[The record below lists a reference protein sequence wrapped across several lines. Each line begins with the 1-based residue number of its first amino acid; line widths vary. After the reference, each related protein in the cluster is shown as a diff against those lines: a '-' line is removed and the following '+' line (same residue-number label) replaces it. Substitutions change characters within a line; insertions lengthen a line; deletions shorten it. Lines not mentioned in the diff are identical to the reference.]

1 MKRLTLIGLIALALP
16 VASAAPV
23 TYTVVT
29 GATTLNLMTAESQT
43 SVENFTGRT
52 SKVSGALSYD
62 AATKS
67 GSGTVNVDG
76 ASITTGNAMRDTHMK
91 SADWLNFDKTP
102 AVTFK
107 TTSVKLVS
115 GDKYTVNGTL
125 TLNGVTKNVTSTAT
139 VKLTPASA
147 ATTSAGLKGNV
158 LAVSTSFPV
167 KLSDYGVKN
176 SRIGGQVNDTL
187 TISLKFVASSGG

>member
-1 MKRLTLIGLIALALP
+1 MKRPIVFGVLALALP

-23 TYTVVT
+23 TYTVV
-29 GATTLNLMTAESQT
+29 GSATTLNLLTAESQT

-67 GSGTVNVDG
+67 GSGTVSVDG
-76 ASITTGNAMRDTHMK
+76 ASITTGNGMRDTHMK

-102 AVTFK
+102 TVTFK
-107 TTSVKLVS
+107 TTAVKLVS

-125 TLNGVTKNVTSTAT
+125 TLNGVTRNVTSTAI
-139 VKLTPASA
+139 VKLTPASS

-167 KLSDYGVKN
+167 KLSEYGVKN

>member
-1 MKRLTLIGLIALALP
+1 MKRLILTGLLALP
-16 VASAAPV
+16 VAGAAPV

-52 SKVSGALSYD
+52 SKVSGTLSYD
-62 AATKS
+62 AAAKS
-67 GSGTVNVDG
+67 GSGTVSVDG
-76 ASITTGNAMRDTHMK
+76 ASITTGNGMRDTHMK
-91 SADWLNFDKTP
+91 SPDWLNFAKTP
-102 AVTFK
+102 AVIFK

-115 GDKYTVNGTL
+115 GDSYAVAGTL

>member
-1 MKRLTLIGLIALALP
+1 MKRPILLGLLTLALP
-16 VASAAPV
+16 AAAAAPV

-29 GATTLNLMTAESQT
+29 AATSLNLMTAESQT

-52 SKVSGALSYD
+52 SKVSGSLSYD
-62 AATKS
+62 AAART
-67 GSGTVNVDG
+67 GTGTVSVDG
-76 ASITTGNAMRDTHMK
+76 ASISTGNGLRDTHMK

-125 TLNGVTKNVTSTAT
+125 TMNGVTRNVTSTAT

-147 ATTSAGLKGNV
+147 ATASAGLKGNV

-176 SRIGGQVNDTL
+176 SRIGGQVSDTL

>member
-1 MKRLTLIGLIALALP
+1 MKRPILFGLLALALP

-62 AATKS
+62 SATKS
-67 GSGTVNVDG
+67 GSGTVSVDG
-76 ASITTGNAMRDTHMK
+76 ASISTGNGMRDNHMK

-125 TLNGVTKNVTSTAT
+125 TMNGVTKNVTSTAT

-147 ATTSAGLKGNV
+147 ATTSAGLKGDV

-176 SRIGGQVNDTL
+176 SRIGGQVSDTL